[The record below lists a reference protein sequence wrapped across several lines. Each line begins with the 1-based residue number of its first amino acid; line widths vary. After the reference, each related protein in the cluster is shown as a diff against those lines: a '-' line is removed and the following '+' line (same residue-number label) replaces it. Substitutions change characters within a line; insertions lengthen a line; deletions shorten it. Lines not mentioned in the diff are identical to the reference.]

1 MPAGAC
7 PERSRRAGMT
17 SFPRKR
23 ESRTMRRRNYAH
35 ASYNPPRLAKA
46 GIRGVEKGERHPGAD
61 WQKLQKGGVLILHRE
76 ERRER
81 KEGGCLQD
89 SERTVFDVV
98 VVGAGN
104 AAFTAALAARAEG
117 ARVLVLEKAPKE
129 LRGGNTRFTGGV
141 FRCTYNGIE
150 DLIPIVRGND
160 NPDTVRVQP
169 YTRADYF
176 KNLEPVTGGR
186 GGPPP
191 PRGGGGCSSHTTH
204 LLSAAR
210 PPPR

>member
-1 MPAGAC
+1 MPAY
-7 PERSRRAGMT
+7 AGMT

-23 ESRTMRRRNYAH
+23 ESRKLRRRNYAH

-98 VVGAGN
+98 AVGAGN

-117 ARVLVLEKAPKE
+117 ARQLVLEKAPRE
-129 LRGGNTRFTGGV
+129 VRGGNTRFTGGV
-141 FRCTYNGIE
+141 FRFAYNGIE

-160 NPDTVRVQP
+160 NPDTVMVQP
-169 YTRADYF
+169 YTRADYLRD
-176 KNLEPVTGGR
+176 LERVTGGR
-186 GGPPP
+186 ADPTPSP
-191 PRGGGGCSSHTTH
+191 VPVDRSDRTVHSI
-204 LLSAAR
+204 AR
-210 PPPR
+210 LCVARDV